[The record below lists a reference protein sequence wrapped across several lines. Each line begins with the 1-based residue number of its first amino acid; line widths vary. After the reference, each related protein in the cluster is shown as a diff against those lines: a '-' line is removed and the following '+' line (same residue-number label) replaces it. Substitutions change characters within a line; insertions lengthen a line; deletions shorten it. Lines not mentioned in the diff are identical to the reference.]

1 MVVPWEQKGHAESL
15 HKAEPAEAL
24 SRSYQQESLYI
35 AEQRK
40 LRIAGELR
48 AECDTS
54 CSDESCWIASQRRT
68 DGHSLIGARGKQPLF
83 KGVLKARPKV
93 CNAVQCRG
101 IQPNKKQGMKTPV
114 C

>member
-1 MVVPWEQKGHAESL
+1 MLSVIHPVVM
-15 HKAEPAEAL
+15 KA
-24 SRSYQQESLYI
+24 
-35 AEQRK
+35 
-40 LRIAGELR
+40 AGLQAR
-48 AECDTS
+48 G
-54 CSDESCWIASQRRT
+54 RT

>member
-35 AEQRK
+35 AEQGK

-54 CSDESCWIASQRRT
+54 CSDESCWIASQRKDRRAQL
-68 DGHSLIGARGKQPLF
+68 DWGKGETAPF
-83 KGVLKARPKV
+83 
-93 CNAVQCRG
+93 
-101 IQPNKKQGMKTPV
+101 
-114 C
+114 